1 MSRPRVQPAVKPTP
15 SARTVPLWLGWL
27 GLLILG
33 FIAYYPALHGAM
45 LWDDN
50 AHVTAPELLLP
61 GGFARI
67 WFEVGATQQYYPV
80 LHSAFW
86 LEHHLWGDAV
96 VGYHSLNI
104 VLHTLSAGLIV
115 ILMRRLALPGAWL
128 GGALF
133 ALHPVCVESVAW
145 ISEQKNTL
153 STVFYLLAM
162 LTWLRFDAQRAAAVR
177 SAWRT
182 YALATVLFIFAA
194 LTKTVT
200 VTLPAALLVIT
211 WWRHGRL
218 SLRREIGP
226 LLPWFALA
234 IAGGLMTAWVERT
247 FIGAEGEVFDLSW
260 LQRTLLAGK
269 VVWFYLGKLVW
280 PADLAFIYPRWDM
293 SPTVPAH
300 FVGVIAALGVLIAL
314 WLLRHRSRG
323 PLAAALLFG
332 GTLFPALGFFNVY
345 PFQYSYVA
353 DHFQYLAAIA
363 IFVPVSAGLARLIDG
378 LKVRPSW
385 PMHGSVMIVL
395 GLLGAQTWR
404 QAHEYQDNITLYRAT
419 LEKNPTCWMAAYNL
433 GLELVSAGDTHGA
446 IASYEEALR
455 LRPGYAEVHA
465 NLAMALL
472 SQGDRAGAL
481 THLQRAVE
489 LKPTLWQ
496 ARANFANVLLSTPG
510 RESEALPHYWRV
522 AIQEPSIAWV
532 RFNLGYALQA
542 YPPYRTMALRQFRAA
557 LEIQPAYWEAE
568 YSIALLLVNMRGRQ
582 REAIPHLENAL
593 ALNPGLDSA
602 RELLDQL
609 RR

>member
-1 MSRPRVQPAVKPTP
+1 MSRQREKPTAN
-15 SARTVPLWLGWL
+15 SIQTKGAVPLWLGWL
-27 GLLILG
+27 GLLILAL
-33 FIAYYPALHGAM
+33 IAYYPAVHGAM

-50 AHVTAPELLLP
+50 AHVTTPELLLP
-61 GGFARI
+61 GGLARI
-67 WFEVGATQQYYPV
+67 WFELGATQQYYPV

-96 VGYHSLNI
+96 EGYHCLNI
-104 VLHTLSAGLIV
+104 LLHTLSAGLIV
-115 ILMRRLALPGAWL
+115 LLMRRLALPGAWL

-162 LTWLRFDAQRAAAVR
+162 LTWLRIDAQRDQTTN
-177 SAWRT
+177 STWRT

-200 VTLPAALLVIT
+200 VTLPAALLVIA
-211 WWRHGRL
+211 WWRRGKL
-218 SLRREIGP
+218 SLRRDVIP

-234 IAGGLMTAWVERT
+234 MVGGLMTAWVERT
-247 FIGAEGEVFDLSW
+247 FIGAEGEFFALSW

-280 PADLAFIYPRWDM
+280 PADLVFIYPRWEM
-293 SPTVPAH
+293 VPTVASH
-300 FVGVIAALGVLIAL
+300 FIGLIAAIVTLVGF
-314 WLLRHRSRG
+314 WLLRHRTRG

-363 IFVPVSAGLARLIDG
+363 IFVSGSTGFAQLVGKLKITSTWGMGSAA
-378 LKVRPSW
+378 V
-385 PMHGSVMIVL
+385 IVL
-395 GLLGAQTWR
+395 GLLGTQTWR

-419 LEKNPTCWMAAYNL
+419 LAKNPTCWMAAYNL
-433 GLELVSAGDTHGA
+433 GLELVETGHTQDA

-455 LRPGYAEVHA
+455 LRPEYAEVHA

-472 SQGDRAGAL
+472 SQGDQAGAL
-481 THLQRAVE
+481 THLQRAVD

-496 ARANFANVLLSTPG
+496 ARANLANVLMSTPG
-510 RESEALPHYWRV
+510 RQAEALPHYWRV

-542 YPPYRTMALRQFRAA
+542 YPAYRQAALKQFHAA
-557 LEIQPAYWEAE
+557 LEIQPAYWEAD
-568 YSIALLLVNMRGRQ
+568 YSIALLLINMPGRQ
-582 REAIPHLENAL
+582 REAIPHLEKAI
-593 ALNPGLDSA
+593 ALNPDLGSA